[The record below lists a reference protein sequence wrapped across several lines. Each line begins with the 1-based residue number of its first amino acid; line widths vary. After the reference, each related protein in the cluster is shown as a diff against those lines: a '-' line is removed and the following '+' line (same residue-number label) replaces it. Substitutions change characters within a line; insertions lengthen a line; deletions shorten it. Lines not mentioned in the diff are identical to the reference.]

1 MNDLMASVAVTGWLF
16 ALRALVLGGKVS
28 STHSGQW
35 REHFAGVDMPV
46 PVLGGG
52 TVTGINFDNAA
63 STPPLKRVRDLVNGF
78 SDVYSSVHRGTGYKS
93 RLSTEAYEQ
102 ARERVARFLHVDDKH
117 QVVIFVKG
125 TTDALN
131 RIAAEEARLD
141 GRQVLVTEMEHH
153 ADLLPWRHRSGHVMV
168 GLSDDGHIDL
178 DAIEAALKQSNGKI
192 SLVAVCGASNV
203 TGFVSPIHD
212 VAELA
217 HRYGARIS
225 VDAAQLAPHHRIDV
239 GPADDPRHLDF
250 VSLSGHK
257 MYAPYGAGVLV
268 APREFF
274 SGAPEVMGGGA
285 IDIVTWD
292 DTVWADLP
300 DREEAGSPN
309 VIGAVAMGAAIE
321 TLLELGFDE
330 MLDHESALGSRMLSG
345 LSDIGGVGVLGSVEA
360 CTPEARLGLASFVVD
375 GLHHGLVAAAL
386 SHEWGIAVR
395 HGCFCANPYV
405 FHLLHMGRD
414 EVVAVEGEVTAGR
427 RKALPGAV
435 RASLAPYNTAAEVDR
450 FLEAVRQVARGKI
463 KATYEQSADGTY
475 APAGGWPRVPSLLH
489 AFVKD

>member
-1 MNDLMASVAVTGWLF
+1 VPIF
-16 ALRALVLGGKVS
+16 GG
-28 STHSGQW
+28 
-35 REHFAGVDMPV
+35 A
-46 PVLGGG
+46 

-63 STPPLKRVRDLVNGF
+63 STPPLKRVRDMVNGF

-102 ARERVARFLHVDDKH
+102 ARELVSRFLGVDEQS

-131 RIAAEEARLD
+131 RIAAEQARLD

-153 ADLLPWRHRSGHVMV
+153 ADLLPWRHRSGHLMV
-168 GLSDDGHIDL
+168 SLTDDGHIDVE
-178 DAIEAALKQSNGKI
+178 AIQHALHSSEGKVG
-192 SLVAVCGASNV
+192 LVALCGASNV
-203 TGFVSPIHD
+203 TGFVSPIHE

-217 HRYGARIS
+217 HRHGALIS
-225 VDAAQLAPHHRIDV
+225 VDAAQLAPHHRIEV
-239 GPADDPRHLDF
+239 LPAGDPGHLDF

-257 MYAPYGAGVLV
+257 MFAPYGAGVLV
-268 APREFF
+268 APRDFF
-274 SGAPEVMGGGA
+274 AGAPEVMGGGA
-285 IDIVTWD
+285 ISIVTWD
-292 DTVWADLP
+292 DTVWAELP

-309 VIGAVAMGAAIE
+309 VIGAVALGVAIE

-330 MLDHESALGSRMLSG
+330 MLAYEAGLGRHLLAALTQIPGVSVLGGVEPGPDGSRL
-345 LSDIGGVGVLGSVEA
+345 A
-360 CTPEARLGLASFVVD
+360 LASFVIE

-405 FHLLHMGRD
+405 FHLLHMSKD
-414 EVVAVEGEVTAGR
+414 AVDAVENEVTAGQ

-435 RASLAPYNTAAEVDR
+435 RASLAPYNTQAEVDR
-450 FLEAVRQVARGKI
+450 FVDAVSHIARGRI
-463 KATYEQSADGTY
+463 KTTYEQSADGTF
-475 APAGGWPRVPSLLH
+475 APSGGWPRITSPLH
-489 AFVKD
+489 TLMTR

>member
-1 MNDLMASVAVTGWLF
+1 
-16 ALRALVLGGKVS
+16 
-28 STHSGQW
+28 
-35 REHFAGVDMPV
+35 MPV
-46 PVLGGG
+46 PVFGGAS
-52 TVTGINFDNAA
+52 VTGINFDNAA
-63 STPPLKRVRDLVNGF
+63 STPPLKRVRDVVNGF

-102 ARERVARFLHVDDKH
+102 ARELVAGFLNIDAKA

-131 RIAAEEARLD
+131 RIAAEQARLD

-178 DAIEAALKQSNGKI
+178 NAIEDALKKGEGKI
-192 SLVAVCGASNV
+192 GLIALCGASNV
-203 TGFVSPIHD
+203 TGFISPIHE

-239 GPADDPRHLDF
+239 RPAGDPGHLDF
-250 VSLSGHK
+250 VALSGHK

-268 APREFF
+268 APRDFF
-274 SGAPEVMGGGA
+274 EGAPEVMGGGA
-285 IDIVTWD
+285 ISIVTWD

-309 VIGAVAMGAAIE
+309 VIGAVALGVAIE
-321 TLLELGFDE
+321 TVHELGFEE
-330 MLDHESALGSRMLSG
+330 MLDYEAGLGRQLLAALSQ
-345 LSDIGGVGVLGSVEA
+345 IPGVGVLGGPS
-360 CTPEARLGLASFVVD
+360 TDGGRLALASFVVE

-386 SHEWGIAVR
+386 SHEWGISVR
-395 HGCFCANPYV
+395 NGCFCANPYV
-405 FHLLHMGRD
+405 FHLLHMSKD
-414 EVVAVEGEVTAGR
+414 AVVAVENEVTNGQ

-435 RASLAPYNTAAEVDR
+435 RASLAPYNTKTEVER
-450 FLEAVRQVARGKI
+450 FVEAVSQIARGRI
-463 KATYEQSADGTY
+463 KATYEQAVDGTFS
-475 APAGGWPRVPSLLH
+475 PAGGWPRIPSPLHTMVPR
-489 AFVKD
+489 

>member
-1 MNDLMASVAVTGWLF
+1 MASP
-16 ALRALVLGGKVS
+16 
-28 STHSGQW
+28 HSGQW
-35 REHFAGVDMPV
+35 REHFAGVDLPV
-46 PVLGGG
+46 PVYGGA
-52 TVTGINFDNAA
+52 TATGINFDNAA
-63 STPPLKRVRDLVNGF
+63 STPPLNRVRDMVTTF
-78 SDVYSSVHRGTGYKS
+78 SDLYSSVHRGTGYKS

-102 ARERVARFLHVDDKH
+102 ARELVAKFLGVDETD

-131 RIAAEEARLD
+131 RIAAAEARLD

-153 ADLLPWRHRSGHVMV
+153 ADLLPWRHRSGHMMV
-168 GLSDDGHIDL
+168 GLSDEGHIDL
-178 DAIEAALKQSNGKI
+178 EAIEQALKTSDGNI
-192 SLVAVCGASNV
+192 NLVAICGASNV
-203 TGFVSPIHD
+203 TGFVSPIHE
-212 VAELA
+212 VATLA
-217 HRYGARIS
+217 HRYGARVS

-239 GPADDPRHLDF
+239 RAADDPGHLDF

-268 APREFF
+268 APRDFF
-274 SGAPEVMGGGA
+274 AGAPEVMGGGA
-285 IDIVTWD
+285 ISIVTWD

-309 VIGAVAMGAAIE
+309 VIGAVALGVAIE

-330 MLDHESALGSRMLSG
+330 MLDHEVTLGLRLIDG
-345 LSDIGGVGVLGSVEA
+345 LSEIPGVTVLGGVEPHTSG
-360 CTPEARLGLASFVVD
+360 TRLALASFVVD

-405 FHLLHMGRD
+405 FHLLHMSRD
-414 EVVAVEGEVTAGR
+414 DVVAVEGEVTAGR

-435 RASLAPYNTAAEVDR
+435 RASLAPYNTEAEVDR
-450 FLEAVRQVARGKI
+450 FLEAVRQVARGRI
-463 KATYEQSADGTY
+463 KATYEQAADGTY
-475 APAGGWPRVPSLLH
+475 APSGGWPRIQTPLH
-489 AFVKD
+489 AIVKH

>member
-1 MNDLMASVAVTGWLF
+1 LTSPHFG
-16 ALRALVLGGKVS
+16 
-28 STHSGQW
+28 HW
-35 REHFAGVDMPV
+35 REHFAGVDLPV
-46 PVLGGG
+46 PVAGGG

-63 STPPLKRVRDLVNGF
+63 STPPLTRVRDAVTGF
-78 SDVYSSVHRGTGYKS
+78 ADVYSSVHRGTGYKS
-93 RLSTEAYEQ
+93 RLATEAYEQ
-102 ARERVARFLHVDDKH
+102 ARELVARFLRVDERS

-131 RIAAEEARLD
+131 RIAAEQARLD

-178 DAIEAALKQSNGKI
+178 DAIELALKQGGGKI
-192 SLVAVCGASNV
+192 GLVAVCGASNV
-203 TGFVSPIHD
+203 TGFVSPIHE

-217 HRYGARIS
+217 HRHGALVS
-225 VDAAQLAPHHRIDV
+225 VDAAQLAPHHRIDIR
-239 GPADDPRHLDF
+239 PADDPGHLDF
-250 VSLSGHK
+250 LSLSGHK

-268 APREFF
+268 APRDFF
-274 SGAPEVMGGGA
+274 AGAPEVMGGGA
-285 IDIVTWD
+285 ISIVTWD

-309 VIGAVAMGAAIE
+309 VIGAVALGVAIE

-330 MLDHESALGSRMLSG
+330 MLRHEVELGSALHSRLG
-345 LSDIGGVGVLGSVEA
+345 AIQGVAVLGGAGESSA
-360 CTPEARLGLASFVVD
+360 QPRLGLASFVVD

-395 HGCFCANPYV
+395 NGCFCANPYV
-405 FHLLHMGRD
+405 FHLLNMDREAVD
-414 EVVAVEGEVTAGR
+414 LVEGEVTSGH

-435 RASLAPYNTAAEVDR
+435 RASLAPYNTRDELDR
-450 FLEAVRQVARGKI
+450 FVEAVTHIARGRL
-463 KATYEQSADGTY
+463 KATYEQAADGTFS
-475 APAGGWPRVPSLLH
+475 PAGGWPRIPSPMKTL
-489 AFVKD
+489 VKTGGRK

>member
-1 MNDLMASVAVTGWLF
+1 MASP
-16 ALRALVLGGKVS
+16 
-28 STHSGQW
+28 HSGQW
-35 REHFAGVDMPV
+35 REHFAGVDLPV
-46 PVLGGG
+46 PVYGGA
-52 TVTGINFDNAA
+52 TATGINFDNAA
-63 STPPLKRVRDLVNGF
+63 STPPLNRVRDMVTTF
-78 SDVYSSVHRGTGYKS
+78 SDLYSSVHRGTGYKS

-102 ARERVARFLHVDDKH
+102 ARELVARFLNVDEKD

-131 RIAAEEARLD
+131 RIAAAEARLD

-153 ADLLPWRHRSGHVMV
+153 ADLLPWRHRSGHMMV
-168 GLSDDGHIDL
+168 GLSDEGHIDL
-178 DAIEAALKQSNGKI
+178 EAIEQALKTSDGKI
-192 SLVAVCGASNV
+192 SLVAICGASNV
-203 TGFVSPIHD
+203 TGFVSPIHE
-212 VAELA
+212 VAALA
-217 HRYGARIS
+217 HRYGARVS

-239 GPADDPRHLDF
+239 RAADDPGHLDF

-268 APREFF
+268 APRDFF
-274 SGAPEVMGGGA
+274 AGAPEVMGGGA
-285 IDIVTWD
+285 ISIVTWD

-309 VIGAVAMGAAIE
+309 VIGAVALGVAIE

-330 MLDHESALGSRMLSG
+330 MLDHEVTLGLRLIDG
-345 LSDIGGVGVLGSVEA
+345 LSEIPGVTVLGGVEPHRSG
-360 CTPEARLGLASFVVD
+360 TRLALASFVVD

-405 FHLLHMGRD
+405 FHLLHMSRD
-414 EVVAVEGEVTAGR
+414 DVVAVEGEVTAGR

-435 RASLAPYNTAAEVDR
+435 RASLAPYNTEAEVDR
-450 FLEAVRQVARGKI
+450 FLEAVRQVARGRI
-463 KATYEQSADGTY
+463 KATYEQAADGTY
-475 APAGGWPRVPSLLH
+475 APSGGWPRIQTPLH
-489 AFVKD
+489 AIVKH

>member
-1 MNDLMASVAVTGWLF
+1 MASP
-16 ALRALVLGGKVS
+16 
-28 STHSGQW
+28 HSGQW
-35 REHFAGVDMPV
+35 REHFAGVDLPV
-46 PVLGGG
+46 PVYGGA
-52 TVTGINFDNAA
+52 TATGINFDNAA
-63 STPPLKRVRDLVNGF
+63 STPPLNRVRDMVTTF
-78 SDVYSSVHRGTGYKS
+78 SDLYSSVHRGTGYKS

-102 ARERVARFLHVDDKH
+102 ARELVARFLNVDEKD

-131 RIAAEEARLD
+131 RIAAAEARRD

-153 ADLLPWRHRSGHVMV
+153 ADLLPWRHRSGHMMV
-168 GLSDDGHIDL
+168 GLSDEGHIDL
-178 DAIEAALKQSNGKI
+178 EAIEQALKTSDGKI
-192 SLVAVCGASNV
+192 SLVAICGASNV
-203 TGFVSPIHD
+203 TGFVSPIHE
-212 VAELA
+212 VAALA
-217 HRYGARIS
+217 HRYGARVS

-239 GPADDPRHLDF
+239 RAPDDPGHLDF

-268 APREFF
+268 APRDFF
-274 SGAPEVMGGGA
+274 AGAPEVMGGGA
-285 IDIVTWD
+285 ISIVTWD

-309 VIGAVAMGAAIE
+309 VIGAVALGVAIE

-330 MLDHESALGSRMLSG
+330 MLDHEVTLGLRLIDG
-345 LSDIGGVGVLGSVEA
+345 LSEIPGVTVLGGVEPHTSG
-360 CTPEARLGLASFVVD
+360 TRLALASFVVD

-405 FHLLHMGRD
+405 FHLLHMSRD
-414 EVVAVEGEVTAGR
+414 DVVAVEGEVTAGR

-435 RASLAPYNTAAEVDR
+435 RASLAPYNTEAEVDR
-450 FLEAVRQVARGKI
+450 FLEAVRQVARGRI
-463 KATYEQSADGTY
+463 KATYEQAADGTY
-475 APAGGWPRVPSLLH
+475 APSGGWPRIQTPLH
-489 AFVKD
+489 AIVKH

>member
-1 MNDLMASVAVTGWLF
+1 MASP
-16 ALRALVLGGKVS
+16 
-28 STHSGQW
+28 HSGQW
-35 REHFAGVDMPV
+35 REHFAGVDLPV
-46 PVLGGG
+46 PVYGGA
-52 TVTGINFDNAA
+52 TATGINFDNAA
-63 STPPLKRVRDLVNGF
+63 STPPLNRVRDMVTTF
-78 SDVYSSVHRGTGYKS
+78 SDLYSSVHRGTGYKS

-102 ARERVARFLHVDDKH
+102 ARELVARFLNVDEKD

-131 RIAAEEARLD
+131 RIAAAEARLD

-153 ADLLPWRHRSGHVMV
+153 ADLLPWRHRSGHMMV
-168 GLSDDGHIDL
+168 GLSDEGHIDL
-178 DAIEAALKQSNGKI
+178 EAIEQALKTSDGKI
-192 SLVAVCGASNV
+192 SLVAICGASNV
-203 TGFVSPIHD
+203 TGFVSPIHE

-217 HRYGARIS
+217 HRYGARVS

-239 GPADDPRHLDF
+239 RAADDPGHLDF

-268 APREFF
+268 APRDFF
-274 SGAPEVMGGGA
+274 AGAPEVMGGGA
-285 IDIVTWD
+285 ISIVTWD

-309 VIGAVAMGAAIE
+309 VIGAVALGVAIE

-330 MLDHESALGSRMLSG
+330 MLDHEVTLGLRLIDG
-345 LSDIGGVGVLGSVEA
+345 LSEIPGVTVLGGVEPHTSG
-360 CTPEARLGLASFVVD
+360 TRLALASFVVD

-405 FHLLHMGRD
+405 FHLLHMSRD
-414 EVVAVEGEVTAGR
+414 DVVAVEGEVTAGR

-435 RASLAPYNTAAEVDR
+435 RASLAPYNTEAEVDR
-450 FLEAVRQVARGKI
+450 FLEAVRQVARGRI
-463 KATYEQSADGTY
+463 KATYEQAADGTY
-475 APAGGWPRVPSLLH
+475 APSGGWPRIQTPLH
-489 AFVKD
+489 AIVKH

>member
-1 MNDLMASVAVTGWLF
+1 MASP
-16 ALRALVLGGKVS
+16 
-28 STHSGQW
+28 HSGQW
-35 REHFAGVDMPV
+35 REHFAGVDLPV
-46 PVLGGG
+46 PVYGGA
-52 TVTGINFDNAA
+52 TATGINFDNAA
-63 STPPLKRVRDLVNGF
+63 STPPLNRVRDMVTTF
-78 SDVYSSVHRGTGYKS
+78 SDLYSSVHRGTGYKS

-102 ARERVARFLHVDDKH
+102 ARELVARFLNVDEKD

-131 RIAAEEARLD
+131 RIAAAEARRD

-153 ADLLPWRHRSGHVMV
+153 ADLLPWRHRSGHTMV
-168 GLSDDGHIDL
+168 GLSDEGHIDL
-178 DAIEAALKQSNGKI
+178 EAIEQALKTSDGKI
-192 SLVAVCGASNV
+192 SLVAICGASNV
-203 TGFVSPIHD
+203 TGFVSPIHE
-212 VAELA
+212 VAALA
-217 HRYGARIS
+217 HRYGARVS

-239 GPADDPRHLDF
+239 RAGDDPGHLDF

-268 APREFF
+268 APRDFF
-274 SGAPEVMGGGA
+274 AGAPEVMGGGA
-285 IDIVTWD
+285 ISIVTWD

-309 VIGAVAMGAAIE
+309 VIGAVALGVAIE

-330 MLDHESALGSRMLSG
+330 MLDHEVTLGLRLIDG
-345 LSDIGGVGVLGSVEA
+345 LSEIPGVTVLGGVEPHTSG
-360 CTPEARLGLASFVVD
+360 TRLALASFVVD

-405 FHLLHMGRD
+405 FHLLHMSRD
-414 EVVAVEGEVTAGR
+414 DVVAVEGEVTAGR

-435 RASLAPYNTAAEVDR
+435 RASLAPYNTEAEVDR
-450 FLEAVRQVARGKI
+450 FLEAVRQVARGRI
-463 KATYEQSADGTY
+463 KATYEQAADGTY
-475 APAGGWPRVPSLLH
+475 APSGGWPRIQTPLH
-489 AFVKD
+489 AIVKH

>member
-1 MNDLMASVAVTGWLF
+1 VTSPHFG
-16 ALRALVLGGKVS
+16 
-28 STHSGQW
+28 HW
-35 REHFAGVDMPV
+35 REHFAGVDLPV
-46 PVLGGG
+46 PVSGGG

-63 STPPLKRVRDLVNGF
+63 STPPLKRVRDAVNGF
-78 SDVYSSVHRGTGYKS
+78 SEVYSSVHRGTGYKS
-93 RLSTEAYEQ
+93 RLATEAYEH
-102 ARERVARFLHVDDKH
+102 ARELVAHFLGVDERS

-131 RIAAEEARLD
+131 RIAAEQARLD

-178 DAIEAALKQSNGKI
+178 EAIERELEAAAGKI
-192 SLVAVCGASNV
+192 GLVALCGASNV
-203 TGFVSPIHD
+203 TGFVSPIHE

-217 HRYGARIS
+217 HRYGALVS
-225 VDAAQLAPHHRIDV
+225 VDAAQLAPHHRIDIR
-239 GPADDPRHLDF
+239 PASDPGHLDF
-250 VSLSGHK
+250 VSFSGHK

-268 APREFF
+268 APRDFF

-285 IDIVTWD
+285 ISIVTWD

-309 VIGAVAMGAAIE
+309 VIGAVALGVAID
-321 TLLELGFDE
+321 TLLELGFEE
-330 MLDHESALGSRMLSG
+330 MLRHEVELGATLLARLSR
-345 LSDIGGVGVLGSVEA
+345 IPGVGVLGGVESR
-360 CTPEARLGLASFVVD
+360 PGGPGRLGLASFVVE

-395 HGCFCANPYV
+395 NGCFCANPYV
-405 FHLLHMGRD
+405 FHLLHMD
-414 EVVAVEGEVTAGR
+414 KKAVDAVEGEVTAGH

-435 RASLAPYNTAAEVDR
+435 RASLAPYNTATEVER
-450 FLEAVRQVARGKI
+450 FVEAVTHIAKGKL
-463 KATYEQSADGTY
+463 KATYEQATDGTFS
-475 APAGGWPRVPSLLH
+475 PAGGWPRIPSPLKTL
-489 AFVKD
+489 VKPGHH

>member
-1 MNDLMASVAVTGWLF
+1 VASP
-16 ALRALVLGGKVS
+16 
-28 STHSGQW
+28 HSGQW
-35 REHFAGVDMPV
+35 REHFAGVDLPV
-46 PVLGGG
+46 PVYGGA
-52 TVTGINFDNAA
+52 TATGINFDNAA
-63 STPPLKRVRDLVNGF
+63 STPPLNRVRDMVTTF
-78 SDVYSSVHRGTGYKS
+78 SDLYSSVHRGTGYKS

-102 ARERVARFLHVDDKH
+102 ARELVARFLNVDEKD

-131 RIAAEEARLD
+131 RIAAAEARLD

-153 ADLLPWRHRSGHVMV
+153 ADLLPWRHRSGHMMV
-168 GLSDDGHIDL
+168 GLSDEGHIDL
-178 DAIEAALKQSNGKI
+178 EAIEQALKTSDGKI
-192 SLVAVCGASNV
+192 NLVAICGASNV
-203 TGFVSPIHD
+203 TGFVSPIHE
-212 VAELA
+212 VAALA
-217 HRYGARIS
+217 HRYGARVS

-239 GPADDPRHLDF
+239 RAADDPGHLDF

-268 APREFF
+268 APRDFF
-274 SGAPEVMGGGA
+274 AGAPEVMGGGA
-285 IDIVTWD
+285 ISIVTWD

-309 VIGAVAMGAAIE
+309 VIGAVALGVAIE

-330 MLDHESALGSRMLSG
+330 MLDHEVTLGLRLIDG
-345 LSDIGGVGVLGSVEA
+345 LSEIPGVTVLGGVEPHTSG
-360 CTPEARLGLASFVVD
+360 TRLALASFVVD

-405 FHLLHMGRD
+405 FHLLHMSRD
-414 EVVAVEGEVTAGR
+414 DVVAVEGEVTAGR

-435 RASLAPYNTAAEVDR
+435 RASLAPYNTEAEVDR
-450 FLEAVRQVARGKI
+450 FLEAVRQVARGRI
-463 KATYEQSADGTY
+463 KATYEQAADGTY
-475 APAGGWPRVPSLLH
+475 APSGGWPRIPTPLH
-489 AFVKD
+489 AIVKH

>member
-1 MNDLMASVAVTGWLF
+1 MPSPHFG
-16 ALRALVLGGKVS
+16 
-28 STHSGQW
+28 HW
-35 REHFAGVDMPV
+35 REHFAGVDLPV
-46 PVLGGG
+46 PVAGGG

-63 STPPLKRVRDLVNGF
+63 STPPLKRVREAVNDF

-93 RLSTEAYEQ
+93 RLATEAYEQ
-102 ARERVARFLHVDDKH
+102 ARELTAGFLGVDARS

-131 RIAAEEARLD
+131 RIAAEQARLD

-168 GLSDDGHIDL
+168 GLSRDGHIDL
-178 DAIEAALKQSNGKI
+178 EAIEYALKEGAGSIG
-192 SLVAVCGASNV
+192 LVAVCGASNV
-203 TGFVSPIHD
+203 TGFVSPIHEI
-212 VAELA
+212 AELA
-217 HRYGARIS
+217 HRHGALIS
-225 VDAAQLAPHHRIDV
+225 IDAAQLAPHHRIDIR
-239 GPADDPRHLDF
+239 PASDPGHLDF

-268 APREFF
+268 APRDFF
-274 SGAPEVMGGGA
+274 AGAPEVMGGGA
-285 IDIVTWD
+285 ISIVTWD

-309 VIGAVAMGAAIE
+309 VIGAVALGVAIE

-330 MLDHESALGSRMLSG
+330 MLRHEVELGAALHTRLAG
-345 LSDIGGVGVLGSVEA
+345 IPGVGVLGGVEA
-360 CTPEARLGLASFVVD
+360 PDSGPRLGLATFVID

-395 HGCFCANPYV
+395 NGCFCANPYV
-405 FHLLHMGRD
+405 FHLLHMDRHAV
-414 EVVAVEGEVTAGR
+414 EAVEGEVTSGH

-435 RASLAPYNTAAEVDR
+435 RASLAPYNSAGELDR
-450 FLEAVRQVARGKI
+450 FVEAVTHIARGRL
-463 KATYEQSADGTY
+463 KATYEQAADGTF
-475 APAGGWPRVPSLLH
+475 APAGGWPRIASPMKTLAKKMLVKPGGH
-489 AFVKD
+489 A

>member
-1 MNDLMASVAVTGWLF
+1 MASP
-16 ALRALVLGGKVS
+16 
-28 STHSGQW
+28 HSGQW
-35 REHFAGVDMPV
+35 REHFAGVDLPV
-46 PVLGGG
+46 PVYGGA
-52 TVTGINFDNAA
+52 TATGINFDNAA
-63 STPPLKRVRDLVNGF
+63 STPPLNRVRDMVTTF
-78 SDVYSSVHRGTGYKS
+78 SDLYSSVHRGTGYKS

-102 ARERVARFLHVDDKH
+102 ARELVARFLNVDEKD

-131 RIAAEEARLD
+131 RIAAAEARRD

-153 ADLLPWRHRSGHVMV
+153 ADLLPWRHRSGHMMV
-168 GLSDDGHIDL
+168 GLSDEGHIDL
-178 DAIEAALKQSNGKI
+178 EAIEQALKTSDGKI
-192 SLVAVCGASNV
+192 SLVAICGASNV
-203 TGFVSPIHD
+203 TGFVSPIHE
-212 VAELA
+212 VAALA
-217 HRYGARIS
+217 HRYGARVS

-239 GPADDPRHLDF
+239 RAADDPGHLDF

-268 APREFF
+268 APRDFF
-274 SGAPEVMGGGA
+274 AGAPEVMGGGA
-285 IDIVTWD
+285 ISIVTWD

-309 VIGAVAMGAAIE
+309 VIGAVALGVAIE

-330 MLDHESALGSRMLSG
+330 MLDHEVTLGLRLIDG
-345 LSDIGGVGVLGSVEA
+345 LSEIPGVTVLGGVEPHTSG
-360 CTPEARLGLASFVVD
+360 TRLALASFVVD

-405 FHLLHMGRD
+405 FHLLHMSRD
-414 EVVAVEGEVTAGR
+414 DVVAVEGEVTAGR

-435 RASLAPYNTAAEVDR
+435 RASLAPYNTEAEVDR
-450 FLEAVRQVARGKI
+450 FLEAVRQVARGRI
-463 KATYEQSADGTY
+463 KATYEQAADGTY
-475 APAGGWPRVPSLLH
+475 APSGGWPRIQTPLH
-489 AFVKD
+489 AIVKH